1 MIRREF
7 LTKSA
12 IAAGGLAID
21 CAYGQ
26 TAPCPLEWVGV
37 TNAPCV
43 TGPAPDWFLNMADNT
58 WSSPVT
64 NTIASVG
71 GTNNNICNAWTGGSV
86 SQEHGE
92 LILAANGGHN
102 DYDGNEVYA
111 CQLRQD
117 SPAWIRLTDPSSTSG
132 GTDATNSIGNYG
144 DGNPRSTHSWSHQTF
159 GNGKVWKVQTGMY
172 PSGNQSSAVY
182 SFDRDAAGNGPFPL
196 SAAAAPWTYHG
207 LGVSASGL
215 SWGSSIDWQSSC
227 TNYDKDT
234 KKIWSLC
241 TFTVNN
247 PRYPFFSVDTV
258 TGAITEYPS
267 ANNDSFPDGSW
278 LKRATGAI
286 VDGVWII
293 IAPNYGSGRILL
305 LDLSNPNGGFTFKTT
320 SGSPA
325 GYFPST
331 GCGTVYH
338 NASNALLVYDDS
350 LGRNL
355 RKLTIPADKFNGSW
369 VWSEVV
375 GSGETPSGQAD
386 DFQGVY
392 TKFNIIE
399 DMGNGQ
405 SALVV
410 VLNVGGPVF
419 VYKLPV
425 SGV

>member
-7 LTKSA
+7 LRKSA
-12 IAAGGLAID
+12 LLAGGMALES
-21 CAYGQ
+21 AYG
-26 TAPCPLEWVGV
+26 APCPFRFVE
-37 TNAPCV
+37 NQDEACV
-43 TGPAPDWFLNMADNT
+43 LGPAPAWFLEMADDT
-58 WSSPVT
+58 WSTPVV
-64 NTIASVG
+64 NTISSVG
-71 GTNNNICNAWTGGSV
+71 GTNNNICNAWTGGCV
-86 SQEHGE
+86 SQDRGE

-111 CQLRQD
+111 CQLREE
-117 SPAWIRLTDPSSTSG
+117 SPAWVRLTDKSTSSG

-159 GNGKVWKVQTGMY
+159 GNGRVWKVQTGMY
-172 PSGNQSSAVY
+172 PSGNQSTAVY
-182 SFDRDAAGNGPFPL
+182 SFDREAVGSNIPV
-196 SAAAAPWTYHG
+196 SAANAPWQYHG
-207 LGVSASGL
+207 LGVPNGSG
-215 SWGSSIDWQSSC
+215 WGSTIDWQSSC
-227 TNYDKDT
+227 TNYDRGT
-234 KKIWSLC
+234 GTIWSLC
-241 TFTVNN
+241 TFTVHN
-247 PRYPFFSVDTV
+247 PRYPFFSVDTT
-258 TGAITEYPS
+258 TGVITEYPN

-293 IAPNYGSGRILL
+293 IAPNYNGGRVLL
-305 LDLSNPNGGFTFKTT
+305 LDLNNPNAGFTYKTT
-320 SGSPA
+320 TGSPT

-338 NASNALLVYDDS
+338 EASNALLVYDDG

-355 RKLTIPADKFNGSW
+355 RKLSIPADKFNGTW
-369 VWSEVV
+369 AWSEVV
-375 GSGETPSGQAD
+375 GGGETPGGQAS

-410 VLNVGGPVF
+410 VLNVGGPVY